1 MFLGKRRAD
10 GMMKNQINIQDQ
22 FLNRIR
28 RDRKHVVVELTTGRK
43 VEGVILSF
51 DNFCIVLR
59 GEGDQLVYK
68 HAICSISPGEKI
80 EFLETR

>member
-1 MFLGKRRAD
+1 MI
-10 GMMKNQINIQDQ
+10 KNQINIQDQ

-28 RDRKHVVVELTTGRK
+28 RDRKHVMVELTTGRK
-43 VEGVILSF
+43 LEGVILSF

-68 HAICSISPGEKI
+68 HAISTISPGEKI
-80 EFLETR
+80 DFLETK

>member
-1 MFLGKRRAD
+1 
-10 GMMKNQINIQDQ
+10 MMKNQINIQDQ

-28 RDRKHVVVELTTGRK
+28 RDRKHVMVELTTGRK
-43 VEGVILSF
+43 LEGVILSF

-68 HAICSISPGEKI
+68 HAISTISPGERI
-80 EFLETR
+80 DFLEPK